1 MKVLSLML
9 IIIVAVASGCRMDSG
24 KNSVDLQQIETD
36 DSNDYKY
43 IFRDAIQEQEHKLNK
58 YKKKDF

>member
-1 MKVLSLML
+1 MKVLLLML
-9 IIIVAVASGCRMDSG
+9 TIFLAVATGCRRDSG

-36 DSNDYKY
+36 DSNDYRY